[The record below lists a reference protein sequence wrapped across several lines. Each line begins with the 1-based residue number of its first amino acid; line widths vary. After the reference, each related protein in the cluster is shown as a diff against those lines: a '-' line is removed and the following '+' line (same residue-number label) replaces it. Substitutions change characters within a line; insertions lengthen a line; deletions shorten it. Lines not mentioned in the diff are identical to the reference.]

1 MVAVRR
7 IDARLG
13 GGVTGPRLVSRAAV
27 AALLA
32 LLAAALVARPARANT
47 PAPELGSPP
56 GNTVAAPSPS
66 GAPPTAGNAAAP
78 SPAGT
83 PAPLPT
89 PVPLPAA
96 TLPTPVA
103 TPVAP
108 VQPAAPAEP
117 APVAPAAPAEPAPA
131 APAEPP
137 PAVIPW
143 LSLPPR
149 LPPTQIHA
157 FVSQGYFRSTKN
169 NYLVQESTRG
179 SFEFTEVG
187 INFTQLLTDD
197 LRTGIQ
203 IFARQLGKDGD
214 FRARMDWF
222 YLDYHL
228 ADWLGIRAGRT
239 KIPYGLYNEV
249 NDIDSARIPILLPQA
264 VYPII
269 NRNVLLAQTGVELYG
284 YRGLGAAGGLEYRFY
299 GGTLFSDAPAIPPGA
314 VLNRYDV
321 PYLAGGRVLWE
332 TPFGLR
338 LGGSALALRLNTNLT
353 VPGAAGSPPM
363 TAEEDV
369 PFVLWLASA
378 EYSVRDLLLAGE
390 FGHWHADIDIT
401 GRPETSITNER
412 FYAMATYRAAAWF
425 WPGVYYSSL
434 LSDIHKPLTRD
445 NYQHDFAATLRI
457 DLNPYWLVKLE
468 GHYIDGTTDVPPALN
483 GDTAPEMLA
492 RQWFLFLIKTTAYF

>member
-1 MVAVRR
+1 
-7 IDARLG
+7 
-13 GGVTGPRLVSRAAV
+13 LVSRAAV

-108 VQPAAPAEP
+108 VPPAAPAEP

-228 ADWLGIRAGRT
+228 ADWLGI
-239 KIPYGLYNEV
+239 
-249 NDIDSARIPILLPQA
+249 
-264 VYPII
+264 
-269 NRNVLLAQTGVELYG
+269 
-284 YRGLGAAGGLEYRFY
+284 
-299 GGTLFSDAPAIPPGA
+299 
-314 VLNRYDV
+314 
-321 PYLAGGRVLWE
+321 
-332 TPFGLR
+332 
-338 LGGSALALRLNTNLT
+338 
-353 VPGAAGSPPM
+353 
-363 TAEEDV
+363 
-369 PFVLWLASA
+369 
-378 EYSVRDLLLAGE
+378 
-390 FGHWHADIDIT
+390 
-401 GRPETSITNER
+401 
-412 FYAMATYRAAAWF
+412 
-425 WPGVYYSSL
+425 
-434 LSDIHKPLTRD
+434 
-445 NYQHDFAATLRI
+445 
-457 DLNPYWLVKLE
+457 
-468 GHYIDGTTDVPPALN
+468 
-483 GDTAPEMLA
+483 
-492 RQWFLFLIKTTAYF
+492 